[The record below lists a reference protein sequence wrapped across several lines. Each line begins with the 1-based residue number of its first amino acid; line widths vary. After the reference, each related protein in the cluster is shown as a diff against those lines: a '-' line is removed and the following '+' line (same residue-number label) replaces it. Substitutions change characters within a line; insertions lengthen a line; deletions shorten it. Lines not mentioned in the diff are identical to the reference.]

1 MSDESLHVAAGPEL
15 TTQQLHDLL
24 RLRVDIFVVE
34 QDCPYPE
41 IDGRD
46 LAPDTTHLWLD
57 GAQAT
62 AYRNG
67 AEHDGG
73 VTADRAGH
81 VPVAAAIRILTDE
94 TEKRIGRVVTHVD
107 HRGVGLSSR
116 LMEAALALVGSHR
129 IVLDA
134 QAHLTEFYARFGF
147 EADGPEFLEDG
158 IPHVTMRR
166 QPADDVSPT
175 EEVTS

>member
-1 MSDESLHVAAGPEL
+1 MFEGSIVSAAGPDL
-15 TTQQLHDLL
+15 TAAQLHDLL

-34 QDCPYPE
+34 QNCPYPE

-46 LAPDTTHLWLD
+46 LAPDTTHLWIS
-57 GAQAT
+57 GAHAT
-62 AYRNG
+62 ANSAAQG
-67 AEHDGG
+67 SQSQTGDA
-73 VTADRAGH
+73 
-81 VPVAAAIRILTDE
+81 PVAAAIRILSDE

-107 HRGVGLSSR
+107 HRGTGLSST

-134 QAHLTEFYARFGF
+134 QAHLVEFYARFGF

-166 QPADDVSPT
+166 QSTDTPGAESPT
-175 EEVTS
+175 EEVSP